1 MTGAITWRELVSQPE
16 RWARLLARL
25 DAGALPGVALAEYDE
40 VLMLGSGTSYY
51 LALAAA
57 DWVRRRHAVPVRA
70 VPSCEVLLDPRERA
84 AAGRRLVIAFSRS
97 GESSELIIALDRLR
111 GSGTTVL
118 GIGCVADSSLM
129 AKADVPMVIAEGA
142 EDGLVMLRSFTSML
156 IACQYLFASADD
168 RAALRTLA
176 TAGAAVLRERTEELR
191 TLATSRDFDRFVFL
205 ASGADYPIALEA
217 GLKIQEMSISTS
229 ETYHSLEYRHGP
241 KATADANTLVTLF
254 ALSDEGLGLP
264 LARDLKA
271 LGVTLLV
278 VGVGAEH
285 YDGIADLTVATPAG
299 LDAGAASVLS
309 LLPLQIVAH
318 ATALRKGKDPD
329 APENLS
335 KVVILEEPGA
345 AAEAGA
351 QARRQPIA

>member
-1 MTGAITWRELVSQPE
+1 MTGSITWRELESQPE
-16 RWARLLARL
+16 RWAQLVERL
-25 DAGALPGVALAEYDE
+25 DAGALPDVTPGDFDE

-57 DWVRRRHAVPVRA
+57 DWVRRRHATPVRA

-97 GESSELIIALDRLR
+97 GESSELILALDRLR
-111 GSGTTVL
+111 GPGTTVL

-129 AKADVPMVIAEGA
+129 AKADVPVFLAEGA

-156 IACQYLFASADD
+156 IACQYLFGSAED
-168 RAALRTLA
+168 RAALRTLPQ
-176 TAGAAVLRERTEELR
+176 AGATVLREQTAELR
-191 TLATSRDFDRFVFL
+191 ALANLRSFDRFVFL

-241 KATADANTLVTLF
+241 KATADAETLLTLF
-254 ALSDEGLGLP
+254 ALSDPALGLP
-264 LARDLKA
+264 LARDMKA

-278 VGVGAEH
+278 VGAGAER
-285 YDGIADLTVATPAG
+285 YDGIADMTVPAPAE

-318 ATALRKGKDPD
+318 ATALRKGKNPD

-335 KVVILEEPGA
+335 KVVILEGA
-345 AAEAGA
+345 AA
-351 QARRQPIA
+351 